1 MNSLCKNSSLEQR
14 NVLMVL
20 KQLLL
25 ILVLCILTL
34 PASAARFDHVIWDG
48 LLREHVYM
56 MNQGQVS
63 QVNYA
68 GFALYH
74 GQLQKYLSQ
83 LSAVKERDF
92 SSWDKSEQLAFL
104 INAYNA
110 FTVEMILRSY
120 SSFATLMAYAPVD
133 FLWKSRL
140 ISMLKNQRKLKFIS
154 LFGEFLSL
162 DDIEEGMIRK
172 PGNYDEPRIHF
183 ALNRA
188 SIDCPALLN
197 RAYSG
202 IELEH
207 QLEAATRAFLSDRS
221 RNRLNEEAERLEV
234 SEIFDWYSADF
245 ERGWQEW
252 PSLAQFFAHYRDS
265 LADTP
270 HARELLTAGNLE
282 IQFLEFNWMLNEKR
296 WSGY

>member
-14 NVLMVL
+14 NGLMRL

-25 ILVLCILTL
+25 TLVLCIITSF
-34 PASAARFDHVIWDG
+34 ASATRFDHTIWDG

-56 MNQGQVS
+56 MDQGQTS
-63 QVNYA
+63 RVNYF
-68 GFALYH
+68 GFASNH
-74 GQLQKYLSQ
+74 GQLHKYLSQ
-83 LSAVKERDF
+83 LSAVKEKDF
-92 SSWDKSEQLAFL
+92 SSLDKSEQLAFL
-104 INAYNA
+104 INTYNA

-120 SSFATLMAYAPVD
+120 SSIATLRAYAPVNIH
-133 FLWKSRL
+133 WKSRL
-140 ISMLKNQRKLKFIS
+140 ISMLRNQRELKFIP
-154 LFGEFLSL
+154 LFGKFLSL
-162 DDIEEGMIRK
+162 DDIEEGMIRR
-172 PGNYDEPRIHF
+172 PGSYDEPRIHF

-188 SIDCPALLN
+188 SIGCPALLN

-221 RNRLNEEAERLEV
+221 RNRFNEEAERLEV
-234 SEIFDWYSADF
+234 SEIFDWYSEDF
-245 ERGWQEW
+245 ERNWQGWTG
-252 PSLAQFFAHYRDS
+252 LAQFFAHYRDS

-282 IQFLEFNWMLNEKR
+282 IQFLEFNWMLNEKQ

>member
-1 MNSLCKNSSLEQR
+1 MQKFNPTHR
-14 NVLMVL
+14 NLLIVL
-20 KQLLL
+20 KQLSLAL
-25 ILVLCILTL
+25 ILSTIMF
-34 PASAARFDHVIWDG
+34 PASAARFDHVIWDE

-56 MNQGQVS
+56 THQRQTS
-63 QVNYA
+63 RVNYS
-68 GFALYH
+68 GFTLYY

-83 LSAVKERDF
+83 VSAVKESDF
-92 SSWDKSEQLAFL
+92 LDWDKPEQLAFL

-120 SSFATLMAYAPVD
+120 SSIASLRAYAPANIA
-133 FLWKSRL
+133 WKSRL
-140 ISMLKNQRKLKFIS
+140 ISMLINQRKLKFIP
-154 LFGEFLSL
+154 LFGEILSL

-197 RAYSG
+197 RAYNG

-207 QLEAATRAFLSDRS
+207 QLEAATRAFLADRL
-221 RNRLNEEAERLEV
+221 RNRLNEKVYRLEV
-234 SEIFDWYSADF
+234 SKIFDWYSADF
-245 ERGWQEW
+245 ARSWHGWT
-252 PSLAQFFAHYRDS
+252 SLIDFFSHYRDS

-270 HARELLTAGNLE
+270 QARDLFSAGNLE
-282 IQFLEFNWMLNEKR
+282 IQFLEFDWMLNEKQ
-296 WSGY
+296 